1 MIVPSTD
8 ERETLIPIYQKDFGK
23 EFKRIMI
30 FKNVPKNSSRG
41 HHGHKREKQLVFVL
55 NGQIEVDTESFDY
68 KKKIILR
75 ENDYLILNPLTWNI
89 FNFIQENSSMIVFG
103 SEDYDED
110 EYIRNYQEFLEMK
123 KQCQV

>member
-1 MIVPSTD
+1 
-8 ERETLIPIYQKDFGK
+8 
-23 EFKRIMI
+23 
-30 FKNVPKNSSRG
+30 
-41 HHGHKREKQLVFVL
+41 
-55 NGQIEVDTESFDY
+55 
-68 KKKIILR
+68 
-75 ENDYLILNPLTWNI
+75 LNPLTWNI